1 MSERLAND
9 APCALIARP
18 GARAA
23 ALECALW
30 ETAGLVTCSL
40 EIMTLVARTPTACD
54 NRLLYDLDNFRHV
67 ICTSP
72 FAAECLI
79 EAIEARWPQLPTGL
93 HFHATGPSTA
103 EVLTKGLGVEV
114 SAPAPG
120 SGSASEALLA
130 LPGLARVNGARILLV
145 AGEGGRELLV
155 DSLIRRGAEI
165 SRLALYERRLAPPAE
180 PARGR
185 LESGRFAVLI
195 VTSAEQLLHLIP
207 WCSARTRQRP
217 LVVSSERLA
226 TMAESRHFTSV
237 LIAGDATPR
246 TLALTSA
253 LARQQAAGLPP
264 KQKGSDT

>member
-1 MSERLAND
+1 MSERFSSH

-23 ALECALW
+23 ALSRALR

-40 EIMTLVARTPTACD
+40 DIMTLSPRTPTAYD

-72 FAAECLI
+72 FAAACLI
-79 EAIEARWPQLPTGL
+79 EAVEARWPQLPVGVS
-93 HFHATGPSTA
+93 FHATGPSTA
-103 EVLTKGLGVEV
+103 EVLGQGLGVEV

-130 LPGLARVNGARILLV
+130 LPELSRVEGARILLV
-145 AGEGGRELLV
+145 SGEGGRELLI
-155 DSLIRRGAEI
+155 DSLTGRGAEV
-165 SRLALYERRLAPPAE
+165 SRLSLYERRLAAPAE
-180 PARGR
+180 PARAR
-185 LESGRFAVLI
+185 LESGDFAVLI
-195 VTSAEQLLHLIP
+195 VTSAEQLLHLMA
-207 WCSARTRQRP
+207 WCSALTRQRP

-226 TMAESRHFTSV
+226 TMAESHHFTCV
-237 LIAGDATPR
+237 LIAGDATPQ

-253 LARQQAAGLPP
+253 QARQQALGLPP